1 VRKGD
6 KRKSSRRRTSSTE
19 MAPPLPRASEAERV
33 VVGAVLLGNDD
44 PALTKLNSHD
54 FFNSQLACVYS
65 RLRVMQ
71 GQARTVDLPTVV
83 DELRD
88 HGELEDAGGA
98 AFVSSLIDG
107 LPQRLAM
114 GSYVDAIREKA
125 LLRRLAHMGQELG
138 DLAVGKSASPREII
152 LAFERRLSDLRIASR
167 LEERIPG
174 DESAGEIL
182 DRTALFVRRF
192 VAMLPA
198 QTDIVSLWILHT
210 HAFDAA
216 DVTGYLSVT
225 SAEKRSG
232 KTRLLEVLNLVVAAP
247 WFTGRAT
254 PAVLVRKIHSEQPTL
269 LLDESDT
276 ALRDN
281 NSEYADHLRG
291 VLNFGY
297 RRGGVQSVCV
307 GQGTEIDYKD
317 FSAFCPK
324 AIAGIGQLPDTVAD
338 RSFPIRLQRRAGHER
353 VEHYRRSEIDQE
365 AALLRDRIAA
375 MAAKMFEI
383 LKSSKPDSLE
393 ELGDRQNEI
402 AAPLLAIADA
412 AGGDWSK
419 RARTALL
426 EIFSKG
432 SWVRDE
438 SRGVRLLH
446 DIGAVFDE
454 TATDQISTTVLLEHL
469 NADES
474 APWCETSR
482 GKPLTGRGLSQM
494 LASFGIRPQHFRDG
508 SRTIRGYTRELF
520 RDAWE
525 RYCMSRSVG
534 SGTTGTSGT
543 SPIFNELAVPVK
555 DAVSDVSGTNEIS
568 GTGNL
573 LKINRVPDVPPL
585 RRQPEKN
592 TSKA

>member
-1 VRKGD
+1 
-6 KRKSSRRRTSSTE
+6 
-19 MAPPLPRASEAERV
+19 MAPPLPRASEAECV
-33 VVGAVLLGNDD
+33 LVGAVLLGNHD

-54 FFNSQLACVYS
+54 VFNSQRAGVYS

-174 DESAGEIL
+174 DESAREIL
-182 DRTALFVRRF
+182 DT
-192 VAMLPA
+192 
-198 QTDIVSLWILHT
+198 
-210 HAFDAA
+210 
-216 DVTGYLSVT
+216 
-225 SAEKRSG
+225 
-232 KTRLLEVLNLVVAAP
+232 
-247 WFTGRAT
+247 
-254 PAVLVRKIHSEQPTL
+254 
-269 LLDESDT
+269 T

-365 AALLRDRIAA
+365 AALLRHRIAA
-375 MAAKMFEI
+375 LPAKMFEI
-383 LKSSKPDSLE
+383 LKSSKP
-393 ELGDRQNEI
+393 
-402 AAPLLAIADA
+402 
-412 AGGDWSK
+412 
-419 RARTALL
+419 T
-426 EIFSKG
+426 
-432 SWVRDE
+432 
-438 SRGVRLLH
+438 
-446 DIGAVFDE
+446 
-454 TATDQISTTVLLEHL
+454 
-469 NADES
+469 
-474 APWCETSR
+474 
-482 GKPLTGRGLSQM
+482 
-494 LASFGIRPQHFRDG
+494 
-508 SRTIRGYTRELF
+508 
-520 RDAWE
+520 
-525 RYCMSRSVG
+525 
-534 SGTTGTSGT
+534 
-543 SPIFNELAVPVK
+543 
-555 DAVSDVSGTNEIS
+555 
-568 GTGNL
+568 
-573 LKINRVPDVPPL
+573 
-585 RRQPEKN
+585 
-592 TSKA
+592 